1 MLRDIFSV
9 EIDNLDFCQYVFLPS
24 YCIVDLSNRYY
35 SFGFDLIIAD
45 NVNVEI
51 AGTS

>member
-9 EIDNLDFCQYVFLPS
+9 EIDNLDFCQYIFLLS
-24 YCIVDLSNRYY
+24 YYIVDLFNRYY
-35 SFGFDLIIAD
+35 SFGFDLIAD